1 MRTLGSAP
9 STASPTRSATV
20 EPRGPSISMVA
31 PDAFAVGVS
40 LAASLLKPLKSLAAS
55 LFGFLAVEVAAAPP
69 KAETLRLLD
78 AAVVAALGEASATGL
93 LEVTG

>member
-1 MRTLGSAP
+1 
-9 STASPTRSATV
+9 
-20 EPRGPSISMVA
+20 MVA

-40 LAASLLKPLKSLAAS
+40 LAASLLKPLKPLAASLLKPLKSLAAS